1 MLKNKKY
8 FLIAEV
14 EKITGLRAHKLRY
27 LEKSLALEIC
37 KIRNRR
43 YYTQG
48 NIDKIKKTLPAKMA
62 ENYIANSKPQI
73 ANMINKIDD
82 LINKFSSLIS

>member
-14 EKITGLRAHKLRY
+14 EEITGLSAHKLRY
-27 LEKSLALEIC
+27 LEKSLNLEVR

-43 YYTQG
+43 YYTQE
-48 NIDKIKKTLPAKMA
+48 NINKIKKTLPARIV
-62 ENYIANSKPQI
+62 ENNVTDSKLEATNI
-73 ANMINKIDD
+73 INKIDD
-82 LINKFSSLIS
+82 LIDKFSSLIP